1 MDKIL
6 GGLYGVFI
14 GDALGAPHEF
24 RNITPKTEYTGLLLD
39 IPVTI
44 NFRFTSLTLQPGSV
58 TDDSEMTIQLLK
70 SILENKGYDEDK
82 TIKKYLEWANM
93 KNTPLGKNTRNLMKG
108 VTTVRGFRN
117 RQDKTDTS
125 GVESNG
131 SLMRCFPLVLL
142 KDWKK
147 ASAKDVNLTNDNP
160 VNRECS
166 IIYLRIA
173 RHLIYGD
180 KLKFKFKQESI
191 KSAVASALK
200 NEIIDVSHNK
210 GWVVHALYVALIT
223 LFNAT
228 SFESG
233 MSFIHKHFFDR
244 TDTDTIMCI
253 SAGLLGA
260 KYGYES
266 ISTEITTS
274 QNIEKV
280 NRYFENTSRPA
291 FTEQLKESLIKLHL
305 NHY

>member
-1 MDKIL
+1 MMDKIL
-6 GGLYGVFI
+6 GGLHGVFL

-24 RNITPKTEYTGLLLD
+24 RNVTPKTVYNGIVLD

-44 NFRFTSLTLQPGSV
+44 NFRFTSLTLSPGSV

-70 SILENKGYDEDK
+70 SILENKGYHEDN

-93 KNTPLGKNTRNLMKG
+93 KNTPLGKNTRKLMKG

-142 KDWKK
+142 KDWKN
-147 ASAKDVNLTNDNP
+147 ASNKDVTLTNDNK

-173 RHLIYGD
+173 RHLLYGD
-180 KLKFKFKQESI
+180 KLKFKFTQDSI
-191 KSAVASALK
+191 KSAVSSALK

-233 MSFIHKHFFDR
+233 MSFIHQYFFDR
-244 TDTDTIMCI
+244 TDTDTIMAI
-253 SAGLLGA
+253 AGGLLGA
-260 KYGYES
+260 KYGFES
-266 ISTEITTS
+266 ISNEVNTK
-274 QNIEKV
+274 QNIKKV
-280 NRYFENTSRPA
+280 NEYFNTTLRPA
-291 FTEQLKESLIKLHL
+291 FTEQLKESLNKFV
-305 NHY
+305 